1 MRPVVRQFPT
11 LSSPPSHLEEFPS
24 RLLPAGFRVFR
35 VVRKG
40 KGPWWFGS
48 TLEGRFDLPEPH
60 GTCYLAVEPL
70 AALLELLGPER
81 TGGVVAAGFFAERRV
96 RELQVPDEI
105 TAADV
110 TSRRASGFGVTAEIG
125 TLVPYGRPQAWA
137 LRLHQANFQGIVYWL
152 RHDPARSEGV
162 ALFGPHGER
171 KAWKRGRERAVSRE
185 LIRRLRA
192 ECNIEVVPAPHS
204 RQLRIID
211 VF

>member
-11 LSSPPSHLEEFPS
+11 LSWPPSHLEEFPS
-24 RLLPAGFRVFR
+24 RLLPAGLRLFR

-60 GTCYLAVEPL
+60 GTCYLAADPL

-81 TGGVVAAGFFAERRV
+81 AGGIVAADFFAERRV
-96 RELQVPDEI
+96 RALQVPDEI

-125 TLVPYGRPQAWA
+125 TLIPYERPQAWA
-137 LRLHQANFQGIVYWL
+137 LRLHHANFQGIVYWL

-171 KAWKRGRERAVSRE
+171 KSWKRGRERAVSRE
-185 LIRRLRA
+185 LIGRLRS

>member
-1 MRPVVRQFPT
+1 LRPVVRQFPT
-11 LSSPPSHLEEFPS
+11 LSWPPSNLEEFPS
-24 RLLPAGFRVFR
+24 RLLPAGFRLFR

-48 TLEGRFDLPEPH
+48 TLEGRFDLQEPF
-60 GTCYLAVEPL
+60 GTCYLAVDPL

-81 TGGVVAAGFFAERRV
+81 TGGIVATDFFAERRV

-125 TLVPYGRPQAWA
+125 TLVPYERPQAWA

-185 LIRRLRA
+185 LIRRLRS
-192 ECNIEVVPAPHS
+192 ECSIEVVPVPHS

-211 VF
+211 LF